1 LEGPIGGTFGGYMG
15 MPSTRRKFGKR
26 QMRLLISAF
35 VLTLMG
41 GTATAQPLH
50 PGSPAFAP
58 SVTAQSQWLPFSL
71 FGSRACKRQSVFQIN
86 AVTLAEAKGKIE
98 VQVEAVADTALWTDS
113 ALVARQGS
121 RPPRTLEFDFVA
133 CPPGGFVVQV
143 LAPIAGRQL
152 IEAAARSI
160 DTVIVHSRT
169 NSMTARVKDFL
180 R

>member
-1 LEGPIGGTFGGYMG
+1 
-15 MPSTRRKFGKR
+15 
-26 QMRLLISAF
+26 MRLVISAL
-35 VLTLMG
+35 VLALV
-41 GTATAQPLH
+41 GTIAAAQPLH

-58 SVTAQSQWLPFSL
+58 PLAGQIQWLPFSL
-71 FGSRACKRQSVFQIN
+71 FGSRACKRQPVFQIN
-86 AVTLAEAKGKIE
+86 AVTLAEAKGQIE
-98 VQVEAVADTALWTDS
+98 AQVEAVADTALWTEP
-113 ALVARQGS
+113 ALLARPS

-152 IEAAARSI
+152 LDVVPRDI